1 MERKELRELA
11 RRIAK
16 AEKKKDYNLI
26 EELSKNLSFEDMIRL
41 DHEIQKI
48 LS

>member
-1 MERKELRELA
+1 MERKEIREIA
-11 RRIAK
+11 RKIAK
-16 AEKKKDYNLI
+16 AEQKKDYDLI